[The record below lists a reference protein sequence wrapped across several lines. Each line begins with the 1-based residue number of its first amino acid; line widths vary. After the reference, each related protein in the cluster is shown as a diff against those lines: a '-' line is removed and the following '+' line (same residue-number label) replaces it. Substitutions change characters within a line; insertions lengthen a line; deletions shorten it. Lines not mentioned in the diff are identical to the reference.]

1 MERQMSFSDSL
12 RLDGRRALVTG
23 ASRGIGRAIA
33 EAFADAGADVALAAR
48 TVPDLETV
56 AASIKARGRR
66 AVVLPLDV
74 RDVAAVE
81 GAVAKA
87 GEALGGLDILVNN
100 AGVYFHTSVDDLTPD
115 QFQLVLDVN
124 LRAAV
129 FAMQAARPL
138 MRAGGGGVVINIS
151 SVAGLMGTMGSF
163 AYSASK
169 WAVRGMT
176 KSAAKELG
184 RRNVRVNSV
193 HPGYID
199 TEMLAQTSVFTEDD
213 DRTRRVLR
221 QVPLRRIAEPA
232 EVGRVVLFL
241 ASDASSYCTGQE
253 FTVDGGMFG

>member
-1 MERQMSFSDSL
+1 MGG
-12 RLDGRRALVTG
+12 LDGRVAVITG
-23 ASRGIGRAIA
+23 G
-33 EAFADAGADVALAAR
+33 
-48 TVPDLETV
+48 
-56 AASIKARGRR
+56 ARGQG
-66 AVVLPLDV
+66 AVEGQLFVDEGATVVLTDVLDDEGE
-74 RDVAAVE
+74 RTAGEIGCEYLHHDVAAE
-81 GAVAKA
+81 AEWDAVVADVVSRH
-87 GEALGGLDILVNN
+87 GRIDVLVNN
-100 AGVYFHTSVDDLTPD
+100 AGIFQGAGLMNTSVADYDRMLA
-115 QFQLVLDVN
+115 VN
-124 LRAAV
+124 ARGVFLGMQKVGAAM
-129 FAMQAARPL
+129 ADAES
-138 MRAGGGGVVINIS
+138 GSIINIS

>member
-1 MERQMSFSDSL
+1 MGV
-12 RLDGRRALVTG
+12 LDGRVAIITG
-23 ASRGIGRAIA
+23 G
-33 EAFADAGADVALAAR
+33 
-48 TVPDLETV
+48 
-56 AASIKARGRR
+56 ARGQG
-66 AVVLPLDV
+66 
-74 RDVAAVE
+74 AVE
-81 GAVAKA
+81 GQLFADEDATVVLTDVLDEEGERTA
-87 GEALGGLDILVNN
+87 GEVGCEYLHQDVSSEADWDAVVADIVNRHGRIDVLVNN
-100 AGVYFHTSVDDLTPD
+100 AGIF
-115 QFQLVLDVN
+115 
-124 LRAAV
+124 
-129 FAMQAARPL
+129 QAAGL
-138 MRAGGGGVVINIS
+138 MNTTAEDYHRMMRINALGPFLGMQKVGAVMAEAESGSIINIS

-199 TEMLAQTSVFTEDD
+199 TEMLAQTSVFNEDS

-221 QVPLRRIAEPA
+221 HVPLRRIAEPA

>member
-1 MERQMSFSDSL
+1 MGV
-12 RLDGRRALVTG
+12 LDGRVAIITG
-23 ASRGIGRAIA
+23 G
-33 EAFADAGADVALAAR
+33 
-48 TVPDLETV
+48 
-56 AASIKARGRR
+56 ARGQG
-66 AVVLPLDV
+66 
-74 RDVAAVE
+74 AVE
-81 GAVAKA
+81 GRLFADEGATVVLTDVLDEEGERTA
-87 GEALGGLDILVNN
+87 GEVGCEYLHHDVAQEDGWDAVVADVMGRHGQIDVLVNN
-100 AGVYFHTSVDDLTPD
+100 AGIFQGAGLMNTSVADYDRMLA
-115 QFQLVLDVN
+115 VN
-124 LRAAV
+124 ARGVFLGMQKVGAV
-129 FAMQAARPL
+129 MAETET
-138 MRAGGGGVVINIS
+138 GSIINIS
-151 SVAGLMGTMGSF
+151 SVAGLMGALGSF

-184 RRNVRVNSV
+184 RRGVRVNSV

-199 TEMLAQTSVFTEDD
+199 TEMLAQTSVFNEDE

>member
-1 MERQMSFSDSL
+1 MGV
-12 RLDGRRALVTG
+12 LDGRVAIITG
-23 ASRGIGRAIA
+23 G
-33 EAFADAGADVALAAR
+33 
-48 TVPDLETV
+48 
-56 AASIKARGRR
+56 ARGQG
-66 AVVLPLDV
+66 
-74 RDVAAVE
+74 AVE
-81 GAVAKA
+81 GQLFVDEGATVVLTDVLDEEGERTA
-87 GEALGGLDILVNN
+87 GEIGCEYLHHDVAQEAEWDAVVADVMDRHGRVDVLVNN
-100 AGVYFHTSVDDLTPD
+100 AGIFQGAGLMNTSVADYDRMLAI
-115 QFQLVLDVN
+115 N
-124 LRAAV
+124 ARGV
-129 FAMQAARPL
+129 FLGMQKVGTVMAEAE
-138 MRAGGGGVVINIS
+138 AGSIINIS
-151 SVAGLMGTMGSF
+151 SVAGLMGTLGSF

-184 RRNVRVNSV
+184 RRGVRVNSV

-253 FTVDGGMFG
+253 FTVDGGMWG

>member
-1 MERQMSFSDSL
+1 MSFSDSL

>member
-1 MERQMSFSDSL
+1 MGV
-12 RLDGRRALVTG
+12 LDGRVAIITG
-23 ASRGIGRAIA
+23 G
-33 EAFADAGADVALAAR
+33 
-48 TVPDLETV
+48 
-56 AASIKARGRR
+56 ARGQG
-66 AVVLPLDV
+66 AVEGQLFVDEGATVVLTDVLDDEGGQTAAEV
-74 RDVAAVE
+74 GCEYLHHDVAAE
-81 GAVAKA
+81 ADWDAVVADVMERH
-87 GEALGGLDILVNN
+87 GRIDVLVNN
-100 AGVYFHTSVDDLTPD
+100 AGIFQGAGLMNTSVSDYDRMLAINARGVFLGM
-115 QFQLVLDVN
+115 QKVG
-124 LRAAV
+124 AAM
-129 FAMQAARPL
+129 ADAES
-138 MRAGGGGVVINIS
+138 GSIINIS

>member
-1 MERQMSFSDSL
+1 MGV
-12 RLDGRRALVTG
+12 LDGRVAIITG
-23 ASRGIGRAIA
+23 G
-33 EAFADAGADVALAAR
+33 
-48 TVPDLETV
+48 
-56 AASIKARGRR
+56 ARGQG
-66 AVVLPLDV
+66 
-74 RDVAAVE
+74 AVE
-81 GAVAKA
+81 GQLFADEGATVVLTDVLDDEGGRTAAEVGCEYLHHDVAS
-87 GEALGGLDILVNN
+87 EADWDGVVADVVGRHGRIDVLVNN
-100 AGVYFHTSVDDLTPD
+100 AGIFQGAGLMNTS
-115 QFQLVLDVN
+115 
-124 LRAAV
+124 AADFDRMLAINARGV
-129 FAMQAARPL
+129 FLGMQKVGAAMADAET
-138 MRAGGGGVVINIS
+138 GSIVNIS

>member
-1 MERQMSFSDSL
+1 MGVLE
-12 RLDGRRALVTG
+12 GRVAIITG
-23 ASRGIGRAIA
+23 G
-33 EAFADAGADVALAAR
+33 
-48 TVPDLETV
+48 
-56 AASIKARGRR
+56 ARGQG
-66 AVVLPLDV
+66 
-74 RDVAAVE
+74 AVE
-81 GAVAKA
+81 GQLFADEGATVVLTDVLDEEGERTAGEIGCEYLHHDVASEADWNAAVADVMSRH
-87 GEALGGLDILVNN
+87 GRIDVLVNN
-100 AGVYFHTSVDDLTPD
+100 AGIFQGAGLMNTS
-115 QFQLVLDVN
+115 
-124 LRAAV
+124 AADFDRMLAINARGV
-129 FAMQAARPL
+129 FLGMQQVGEVMAEAET
-138 MRAGGGGVVINIS
+138 GSIVNIS

-193 HPGYID
+193 HPGFID
-199 TEMLAQTSVFTEDD
+199 TEMLTQTSVFNEDD

-253 FTVDGGMFG
+253 FTVDGGMWG